1 MQEIVIEDR
10 ELSLKTFINGIPN
23 LKLIPKEK
31 RESVLASLELQIYEY
46 YKSEKDKK
54 PP

>member
-10 ELSLKTFINGIPN
+10 ELSLKTFINGIPK

-31 RESVLASLELQIYEY
+31 RESVLAVVND
-46 YKSEKDKK
+46 SEKNFAIKD
-54 PP
+54 